1 MSQRLPDDI
10 PVDQV
15 RWFERELLVYINE
28 SRADILRHIR
38 QTGEIDEIAD
48 ELQEAVM
55 EFKKS
60 LAVSGDQE
68 EK

>member
-1 MSQRLPDDI
+1 M
-10 PVDQV
+10 
-15 RWFERELLVYINE
+15 YINE